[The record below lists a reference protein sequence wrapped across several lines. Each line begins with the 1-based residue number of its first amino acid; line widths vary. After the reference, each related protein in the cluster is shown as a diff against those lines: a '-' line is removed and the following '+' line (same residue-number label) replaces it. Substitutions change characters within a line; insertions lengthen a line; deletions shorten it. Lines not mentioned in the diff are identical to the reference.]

1 MNRKHLI
8 SLAAAA
14 TLLASLTACSSG
26 DAEEPATDSNQDSAD
41 TGSNESEDTTTED
54 GGSEEGGA
62 SSGSGDFSL
71 TIDGQAV
78 EFSDAQVACADSE
91 MGFAISVTSPD
102 LDAAAGQSVGAVLA
116 SADDPTVTAVGV
128 TDADGNSLA
137 YAEGT
142 GQGSAEATVDGNTYT
157 ISGEGLST
165 NIADATSV
173 ETLPFEL
180 TVTCP

>member
-62 SSGSGDFSL
+62 SSGSGDFS
-71 TIDGQAV
+71 
-78 EFSDAQVACADSE
+78 
-91 MGFAISVTSPD
+91 SPSTVRP
-102 LDAAAGQSVGAVLA
+102 LS
-116 SADDPTVTAVGV
+116 SATHRSPAPTPRWA
-128 TDADGNSLA
+128 LR
-137 YAEGT
+137 
-142 GQGSAEATVDGNTYT
+142 
-157 ISGEGLST
+157 
-165 NIADATSV
+165 
-173 ETLPFEL
+173 FR
-180 TVTCP
+180 

>member
-1 MNRKHLI
+1 
-8 SLAAAA
+8 
-14 TLLASLTACSSG
+14 
-26 DAEEPATDSNQDSAD
+26 
-41 TGSNESEDTTTED
+41 
-54 GGSEEGGA
+54 
-62 SSGSGDFSL
+62 
-71 TIDGQAV
+71 
-78 EFSDAQVACADSE
+78 